1 MQCSAVR
8 AALCVFLLFLPL
20 WFVWGAP
27 EMRAAGVA
35 SGRGSSVCG
44 VPPLLPSDLLPCR
57 SLPSF
62 HRLQSIKVSP
72 PCKSKKSQQQQRQWH
87 SSATTAKASLRV
99 LLPVPHILYPLT
111 VFWQNVECC
120 HRIGI
125 GIGERERERE
135 RERDQFQENPKPNQ
149 TIAKLFWSLC
159 KCLLSMAGCGEHVAV
174 SWDQDHCPPQRERE
188 REISFRKTLT
198 LIRRIE
204 SSFESFDSERDRER
218 ELSLNPLQMA
228 AVHDRMWRTCCG
240 QLKSRPLPP
249 EMLNPFFSHHPTTT
263 TAAANL
269 IKCLMCD
276 QSGNGK
282 RHM

>member
-1 MQCSAVR
+1 
-8 AALCVFLLFLPL
+8 
-20 WFVWGAP
+20 
-27 EMRAAGVA
+27 MRAAGVA
-35 SGRGSSVCG
+35 TGRGSSVCG

-62 HRLQSIKVSP
+62 HRLQSIKVSL

-87 SSATTAKASLRV
+87 SSATTATASLRV
-99 LLPVPHILYPLT
+99 LLRPVPHILYPLT
-111 VFWQNVECC
+111 VFWQIVECC
-120 HRIGI
+120 HRI

-135 RERDQFQENPKPNQ
+135 REISFKKTLNLIRKMESSFEAFANVCGQLRSRPLPPPQRARERERDQFQENPNPNQ
-149 TIAKLFWSLC
+149 TDWKLFWILW
-159 KCLLSMAGCGEHVAV
+159 L
-174 SWDQDHCPPQRERE
+174 RETD
-188 REISFRKTLT
+188 RK
-198 LIRRIE
+198 
-204 SSFESFDSERDRER
+204 
-218 ELSLNPLQMA
+218 LSLNPLQMV

-263 TAAANL
+263 AAAANL
-269 IKCLMCD
+269 IKCLMWD